1 MKKLLA
7 CGAISLGLLLPTG
20 AASAG
25 PIAGVKECPDG
36 SVGVVVYKTYYST
49 GGEYDLVS
57 VCVPLK
63 P

>member
-1 MKKLLA
+1 MKKLLVCA
-7 CGAISLGLLLPTG
+7 ATSLGMLFPVA

-36 SVGVVVYKTYYST
+36 SVGVVVYKSYYTT

-57 VCVPLK
+57 VCVPLR